1 MKNLRLR
8 RKVARSLDGSSRG
21 VTLIEV
27 LIALALF
34 TIIAIVFISG
44 LTVAARSVFI
54 GDQRTTAESLARAQM
69 EYVKSQAY
77 SDAPWDYMLTH
88 DVHSGESGY
97 LPDWW
102 DPEKN
107 IPPKLDSMYH
117 SYAVKVE
124 AEVIDNENGEDPD
137 PGLQQITVT
146 VRHDDKV
153 VFTLVGYNMDR

>member
-54 GDQRTTAESLARAQM
+54 GDQRTTAESLARTQL
-69 EYVKSQAY
+69 EFVKSQDYINY
-77 SDAPWDYMLTH
+77 S
-88 DVHSGESGY
+88 
-97 LPDWW
+97 
-102 DPEKN
+102 K
-107 IPPKLDSMYH
+107 PK
-117 SYAVKVE
+117 
-124 AEVIDNENGEDPD
+124 AERNPIRYQVIAPD
-137 PGLQQITVT
+137 PSNYSIEVEVQPIDADGVPFACEDELCVSDEGLQKITVT
-146 VRHDDKV
+146 VSRDGQR
-153 VFTLVGYNMDR
+153 VFALEGYNMDR